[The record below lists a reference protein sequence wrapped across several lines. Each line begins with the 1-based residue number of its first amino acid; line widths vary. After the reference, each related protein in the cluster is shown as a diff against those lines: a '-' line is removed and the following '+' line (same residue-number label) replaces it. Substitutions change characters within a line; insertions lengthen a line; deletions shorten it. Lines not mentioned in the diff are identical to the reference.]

1 MRGFLEIFVA
11 LFLQFLL
18 MIFVATHHPYAPK
31 TYAGDHDQAMGYEM
45 IGLEPFGTEAHRT
58 LNRETPL
65 NLPFTG
71 RLLVG
76 WGLLLSLHPL
86 VSAWIV

>member
-1 MRGFLEIFVA
+1 MR
-11 LFLQFLL
+11 
-18 MIFVATHHPYAPK
+18 VATHHQSNPYAPK
-31 TYAGDHDQAMGYEM
+31 TYEEDHAKTQGHKM
-45 IGLEPFGTEAHRT
+45 IDLEPFGIEAHRT
-58 LNRETPL
+58 INQETPL
-65 NLPFTG
+65 NFLFTG